1 MEHKLPVLPYTI
13 DALNPYISTETMEY
27 HYGKHHQTYITNM
40 NNQIKGTEYENMSL
54 EDIVKNSSGG
64 LFNNAAQTWNHT
76 FYWFG
81 FSPNGV
87 SLDESSDLAI
97 AIKEKWGSFELFQE
111 AFNQVATDTFGSGWA
126 WLVKTPKGDL
136 DLVSTSNAAT
146 PLTSENVPLLTCDV
160 WEHAYYIDY
169 RNSRP
174 NYLKN
179 FWEIVNWAEVE
190 KRFIA
195 Q

>member
-111 AFNQVATDTFGSGWA
+111 AFNQVATGTFGSGWA